1 MTVAEIA
8 RLEALLE
15 KASSGEGDWGA
26 GEYGSCDL
34 VAYNGED
41 VVGIAVVRNEAR
53 IALIAAMKNALPELL
68 KLARDGERLHRLME
82 HATTIEVDGADYV
95 TFSINWNYTQLL
107 PDYNEDEPD
116 SALRAAIDDAMKE
129 ASRG

>member
-1 MTVAEIA
+1 MTTDLAK
-8 RLEALLE
+8 LEALLE
-15 KASSGEGDWGA
+15 TVPAHT
-26 GEYGSCDL
+26 
-34 VAYNGED
+34 
-41 VVGIAVVRNEAR
+41 
-53 IALIAAMKNALPELL
+53 ALTTLETNMVLNALPELL
-68 KLARDGERLHRLME
+68 KAARDGERLHRLME